1 MCSFL
6 LYFIS
11 SLICHRLF
19 LCFVVHD
26 KNLPVVRNQNKWDS
40 VPYLYNLHLLYHIWN
55 IMIWNWTEDCILAA
69 LQREHDLKSKRNQ
82 YIFFEEIKQDKIQS
96 SSVSKKRKE
105 LRWNCPA
112 STVAG
117 EPQERKGT
125 SRPWNLWRPQA
136 IVASL
141 ECCACPVPVASGAP
155 SRHPIQSTFQ
165 QPATWMHVMWWSSS
179 FTLLP
184 NSDRGW
190 LHQSPL
196 TFSLG
201 SMPISLPVTSC

>member
-1 MCSFL
+1 MVVECAH
-6 LYFIS
+6 S
-11 SLICHRLF
+11 SGDLTF
-19 LCFVVHD
+19 LCIVVHD
-26 KNLPVVRNQNKWDS
+26 KNLPVVRKKRDS
-40 VPYLYNLHLLYHIWN
+40 SVLVQSATSCTTSG
-55 IMIWNWTEDCILAA
+55 MTWNWTEDCILAA
-69 LQREHDLKSKRNQ
+69 LQRKNDLESWNKTKPRQISEPQRPA
-82 YIFFEEIKQDKIQS
+82 S
-96 SSVSKKRKE
+96 KRKE
-105 LRWNCPA
+105 QQRWNWLA

-141 ECCACPVPVASGAP
+141 ECCACPAPVSSGAP
-155 SRHPIQSTFQ
+155 SPHPIQSTFQ
-165 QPATWMHVMWWSSS
+165 QPATWMHVMWWASRL
-179 FTLLP
+179 TLLP